1 MLDKRLRA
9 DLAEYADDKAIPKWL
24 VYGGALG
31 ILYIGDQSKVMAM
44 SMINLSIAAALGA
57 IGLFVGSGP
66 LSAIAFLM
74 LCLSL
79 GVSKFTDLLYASK
92 GASWINAATGIDLL
106 TCSDKDRIHKV
117 QELAI
122 TEIEIRSVI
131 EKHINAN
138 QEK

>member
-1 MLDKRLRA
+1 MLDRNLRA
-9 DLAEYADDKAIPKWL
+9 DLAAYADEKAIPRWL

-31 ILYIGDQSKVMAM
+31 ILYIGDQSRVMAL
-44 SMINLSIAAALGA
+44 SLINLAIAAIFGV
-57 IGLFVGSGP
+57 IGLLVGNG
-66 LSAIAFLM
+66 LLAAIAFLM

-106 TCSDKDRIHKV
+106 TCADKDQIHKV

-138 QEK
+138 K